1 MSHQKPPSLSTA
13 LGNKNSLQTQEAKA
27 GHLGLK
33 LCTCSLHPAGLSR
46 ELPTVLLH
54 AAPCFKLPT
63 LYRGSAA
70 EGPGRLDMR
79 ITCRVLP
86 ATPAHVQ
93 ALTRCT
99 QHTHS
104 LSKAIKGYWASTGT
118 SSMSLCLSAT
128 VAAALRPTG
137 FERAAQEKCH

>member
-79 ITCRVLP
+79 ITSEAP
-86 ATPAHVQ
+86 ATQHIP
-93 ALTRCT
+93 ALT
-99 QHTHS
+99 HTHTHPHT
-104 LSKAIKGYWASTGT
+104 KAIKGYFFDLQA
-118 SSMSLCLSAT
+118 
-128 VAAALRPTG
+128 V
-137 FERAAQEKCH
+137 RA